1 MKFKLYKYFIFL
13 IVFTVFSQFSA
24 FSQNTD
30 AQLAFRYYQ
39 NKEFEKAATLYEK
52 LYRQNGYKNNRD
64 YYLRCLSELKE
75 FDTAEK
81 FLKKEIKKNANDFYL
96 MIDLGMVYQQTNRF
110 KDATAEFDKVV
121 EIVKLNRNNI
131 NAAAA
136 VFIGYRQYEYAEK
149 VYLEGV
155 KNTNYDYTMELGN
168 LFYVQR
174 DYPKMMSYYLDYLE
188 ENPQNLNVIQSRLQ
202 YVMTNDIDQSID
214 DIVETSVM
222 DRIQKKPQVEVY
234 SQLIIWQYTQTGRFR
249 LALNQLFAIDK
260 RNKKSENDILNYGII
275 LFENLEY
282 DLALEAFNYIM
293 NKGTDNAYYSS
304 AYVESLNVLYV
315 KTLNQEKPSK
325 DELTQLRNK
334 LEESLKVLPRKET
347 YKIIYAIINLDAFY
361 LNNYDSAINLA
372 VKSIEDNRFITEQ
385 TLTLKLLLA
394 DIYFLSENTW
404 EAILTY
410 AEVEKA
416 ATERPIGHEA
426 RFRKAKLAYYTGQ
439 FKWAQAQLDVLK
451 ASTSKLIAND
461 AMELSMFISDNYNL
475 DTTETTMQIFA
486 RADFYIFSKQYERAF
501 AGLDSIVELY
511 PNHGLIDDVLYRK
524 GEIYQA
530 IGNYEKASSY
540 YNQVATTYY
549 YDILGDNALFKYAV
563 CQEKLR
569 HFDTAQE
576 AYLKLI
582 KDYPGSI
589 FTVEARK
596 NLRRLSESK

>member
-1 MKFKLYKYFIFL
+1 MNFKLYKYFIFL

-24 FSQNTD
+24 FSQNAD

-110 KDATAEFDKVV
+110 KDAIAEFDKVV

-136 VFIGYRQYEYAEK
+136 VFTGYRQYEYAEK

-188 ENPQNLNVIQSRLQ
+188 EYPQNLNVIQSRLQ

-260 RNKKSENDILNYGII
+260 RNKKSESDILNYGII

-416 ATERPIGHEA
+416 APERPIGHEA

-475 DTTETTMQIFA
+475 DTTETTMQILPEPILHFLKA
-486 RADFYIFSKQYERAF
+486 IRKSFCRL
-501 AGLDSIVELY
+501 GLY
-511 PNHGLIDDVLYRK
+511 
-524 GEIYQA
+524 
-530 IGNYEKASSY
+530 
-540 YNQVATTYY
+540 
-549 YDILGDNALFKYAV
+549 
-563 CQEKLR
+563 C
-569 HFDTAQE
+569 
-576 AYLKLI
+576 
-582 KDYPGSI
+582 
-589 FTVEARK
+589 
-596 NLRRLSESK
+596 